1 MKDTNGWTLKDNS
14 HFNTD
19 ATGFTRKVQ
28 VETSL
33 YDDGTVREVEITFTV
48 SQFMTLSIEE
58 DINFISLLAAST
70 SV

>member
-1 MKDTNGWTLKDNS
+1 MKDNNGWTLRDNS

-19 ATGFTRKVQ
+19 ATDFTRKVQ

-58 DINFISLLAAST
+58 YINFISLPAASS